1 MCFDELY
8 DSIDMITTIDFLSV
22 CCSNTGQQNV
32 SLFCFV
38 YITAVCADITKHYQI
53 SSHGL
58 FEVIHLMLYFILHYL
73 VLYYRRIMY

>member
-8 DSIDMITTIDFLSV
+8 DSIDMITTINFLSV

-38 YITAVCADITKHYQI
+38 
-53 SSHGL
+53 L
-58 FEVIHLMLYFILHYL
+58 FILL
-73 VLYYRRIMY
+73 LSVLI